1 MGIGALYP
9 CDPEKNTACTKES
22 CQTLCKMTTDPTCA
36 KEGWKF
42 TDLQIVK
49 DGTEITMADVL
60 FIKMLEAE
68 GKSNE
73 SGN

>member
-1 MGIGALYP
+1 MGIRALYP
-9 CDPEKNTACTKES
+9 CDPEKNNDCTKEA

-36 KEGWKF
+36 IDNWKF

-60 FIKMLEAE
+60 FIKLLEAE
-68 GKSNE
+68 GNSHE
-73 SGN
+73 V